1 MADAD
6 ATSPR
11 LQCPEEPLAI
21 IRTLQQA
28 GFQAV
33 LAGGCVRD
41 MLLGRH
47 PHDWDIATNARPGQV
62 EALFPRTVAVG
73 RQFGIVIVVSPTG
86 THYEVATFRGEAD
99 YSDGRHPDAIQFV
112 EMEED
117 VKRRDFTV
125 NALLFDPIASRVL
138 DFVGGEADLR
148 RGLLRAVGVPVQRFQ
163 EDRLRLLRAI
173 RFAAN
178 LGFVLEEST
187 WEAVKQCAPRLL
199 PAVSQE
205 RIRDEL
211 EKMLLNGASRQA
223 FHLLEKAG
231 LLEIV
236 LPEVARGRGIAQ
248 PPQFHPEGDVWQH
261 QLKVLGFLDETMKRL
276 APPPNPDTET
286 GEEEIPAALRFNDRG
301 ELNCAT
307 QEERRWLAWGTLLH
321 DVGKPPTYQEAEDR
335 IRFNGHDVEGE
346 LVAQMAMQ
354 RLRLD
359 NTTVH
364 HACYLV
370 RRHMEAI
377 HLLQAKLAKRRRA
390 LQEPLFPL
398 LLEVVRLDT
407 LASWG
412 NLDAHRQL
420 VQEWR
425 EETQRPHP
433 PKPFINGR
441 DLLQRGFHTGI
452 ALGNTLQAC
461 HDYELEHPFP
471 TREEALAWL
480 DQHIASPR

>member
-21 IRTLQQA
+21 IQTLQQA

-178 LGFVLEEST
+178 LGFALEEST

-248 PPQFHPEGDVWQH
+248 PPQFHPEGDVWNH
-261 QLKVLGFLDETMKRL
+261 TMLVLDQAAKLRDQAKEPEAFLLSALCHDFGKKDALQNDHGRIRALGHEEAGIPLAEAFLSRITSEKRL
-276 APPPNPDTET
+276 HKYVANMVLLHMRPNSMAAQRSTQKSFCHLFDESVCPEDLLLLAKADALGRGSVQDYAPTDGYLQEKYIRYQ
-286 GEEEIPAALRFNDRG
+286 EIMARPYVQGADLVAAGFEPGKDFGPALAYAHKLRLAGITKEKALRQTAAYLQKERG
-301 ELNCAT
+301 
-307 QEERRWLAWGTLLH
+307 
-321 DVGKPPTYQEAEDR
+321 
-335 IRFNGHDVEGE
+335 
-346 LVAQMAMQ
+346 
-354 RLRLD
+354 
-359 NTTVH
+359 
-364 HACYLV
+364 
-370 RRHMEAI
+370 
-377 HLLQAKLAKRRRA
+377 
-390 LQEPLFPL
+390 
-398 LLEVVRLDT
+398 
-407 LASWG
+407 
-412 NLDAHRQL
+412 
-420 VQEWR
+420 
-425 EETQRPHP
+425 
-433 PKPFINGR
+433 
-441 DLLQRGFHTGI
+441 
-452 ALGNTLQAC
+452 
-461 HDYELEHPFP
+461 
-471 TREEALAWL
+471 
-480 DQHIASPR
+480 